1 MKISFLLPCLI
12 KIPVGGVKII
22 YRYASELQKLGHE
35 VTIISPKSEGYR
47 LRHLIK
53 AGAIRIRDR
62 WHGVEDQPYYETPVG
77 VEHLIIPAPD
87 PNFIPDGDVLMA
99 TAWQTAF
106 WVDEMPRE
114 KGEKFYYIQNLET
127 YLGNAELIKSTW
139 TLPLK
144 KIVIANWL
152 KKAAVEMGETAYGP
166 VPIALDPEEFSTENP
181 IESRSPRITMLYH
194 RLPIK
199 GGNEGIKILQSVKE
213 THPELKAVIF
223 AARKPSVTIPDWIEL
238 RIRPD
243 ASQLKKIYNSTSV
256 FLHTSHQEG
265 WGLPPME
272 AMACGCAVVAAANE
286 GVQEFITD
294 GETGFLKPI
303 GDVKALTETICTL
316 LDNDAL
322 RIQLAEAGRNA
333 VQQFTWEKN
342 VRQFELILKGEE

>member
-47 LRHLIK
+47 LRDLLK
-53 AGAIRIRDR
+53 VGAIRIRDR
-62 WHGVEDQPYYETPVG
+62 WHGVEDQPYYETPKG

-87 PNFIPDGDVLMA
+87 PKFIPDGEVLIA

-106 WVDEMPRE
+106 WVDELPAE

-127 YLGNAELIKSTW
+127 YLGDTELIQSTW
-139 TLPLK
+139 KLPMK
-144 KIVIANWL
+144 KIVIARWL
-152 KKAAVEMGETAYGP
+152 KEAAEEMGEEAYGP
-166 VPIALDPEEFSTENP
+166 VPIALDPDEFSLDRP
-181 IESRSPRITMLYH
+181 IDTRPQRVTMLYH

-199 GGNEGIKILQSVKE
+199 GGSEGIEILKNVKE
-213 THPELKAVIF
+213 THPKLKAIIF
-223 AARKPSVTIPDWIEL
+223 AARKPSATIPEWIEL

-243 ASQLKKIYNSTSV
+243 TPQLREIYNSTSV

-265 WGLPPME
+265 WGMPPME

-303 GDVKALTETICTL
+303 GDVSALTEAICTL
-316 LDNDAL
+316 LDNDEL

-342 VRQFELILKGEE
+342 VRKFELILKGEE

>member
-1 MKISFLLPCLI
+1 
-12 KIPVGGVKII
+12 
-22 YRYASELQKLGHE
+22 
-35 VTIISPKSEGYR
+35 
-47 LRHLIK
+47 
-53 AGAIRIRDR
+53 
-62 WHGVEDQPYYETPVG
+62 VEDQPYYETPKG

-87 PNFIPDGDVLMA
+87 PKFIPDGEVLIA

-106 WVDEMPRE
+106 WVDELPAE

-127 YLGNAELIKSTW
+127 YLGDTELIQSTW
-139 TLPLK
+139 KLPMK
-144 KIVIANWL
+144 KIVIARWL
-152 KKAAVEMGETAYGP
+152 KEAAEEMGEEAFGP
-166 VPIALDPEEFSTENP
+166 VPIALDPDEFSVDRP
-181 IESRSPRITMLYH
+181 IDTRPQRVTMLYH

-199 GGNEGIKILQSVKE
+199 GGGEGIDILKKVKE
-213 THPELKAVIF
+213 THPKLKAIIF
-223 AARKPSVTIPDWIEL
+223 AARKPSAAIPEWVEL

-243 ASQLKKIYNSTSV
+243 TPQLREIYNSTSI

-265 WGLPPME
+265 WGMPPME

-303 GDVKALTETICTL
+303 GDVSALTEAICTL
-316 LDNDAL
+316 LDNDEL